1 MSSGGGGASGGGAG
15 NPGFGPGTLAT
26 PGPPYGSDLWGISD
40 LDASMSEISGLP
52 MLGQALCR
60 RISTP
65 RGTLVDDPNYG
76 YDVTAE
82 LNDDL
87 APSDLPRIG
96 SNVDAQF
103 KKDERVFSSSTTVT
117 LEPLPDGTLSIVSSV
132 VPAGGPSFTLTL
144 SASAVTVTLLQASY

>member
-1 MSSGGGGASGGGAG
+1 MSNTGFGAG
-15 NPGFGPGTLAT
+15 SLAATLPAYGT
-26 PGPPYGSDLWGISD
+26 DLSGISD
-40 LDASMSEISGLP
+40 LDASMSETTGLTG
-52 MLGQALCR
+52 LGQALAR

-96 SNVDAQF
+96 SSVDAEF
-103 KKDERVFSSSTTVT
+103 KKDERVFSSFTVVT
-117 LEPLPDGTLSIVSSV
+117 LEPLPDGTLTVASTV
-132 VPAGGPSFTLTL
+132 VPAGGPSFRLTL
-144 SASAVTVTLLQASY
+144 SVSAVTVTLLQASY